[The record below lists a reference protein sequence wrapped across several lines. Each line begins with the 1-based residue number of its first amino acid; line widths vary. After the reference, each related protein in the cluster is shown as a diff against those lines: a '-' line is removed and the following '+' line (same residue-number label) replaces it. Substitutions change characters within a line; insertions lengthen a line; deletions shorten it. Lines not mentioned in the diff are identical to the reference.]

1 MQAGY
6 NYVGVVVGLL
16 LSGGAFAAPPTAPA
30 TASTVAVV
38 QAVATAPTA
47 PRSAAEILSAEVEEA
62 LQVLDRAH
70 FSVEAGAAG
79 AAIEAAAR
87 TVDPG
92 ARLLAGAQ
100 AEHLKQERSGLDYGF
115 DVRLAISNGQPV
127 VVEDHP
133 SDPSRAGGLQVGDRL
148 VSIGD
153 LPATNL
159 TLPRALA
166 VLRDHQ
172 TSTVSLV
179 VQRADAVITS
189 VATRVLTTLQPIES
203 SEKWSRELAY
213 MKLNG
218 LYEPDAGRSVVST
231 LRGWSETGRFGF
243 ILDLRGAT
251 GNDLAAVQAIG
262 SLFAPAGSLLFS
274 IRDRQDQDVSTYK
287 ALSGDPLKTPVVVL
301 VDEGTSGA
309 AEVLAAVLADSV
321 RGALVIGEATAG
333 DPLIRDVVSLP
344 NQRNIYLATRRL
356 VTADGAIYDGHA
368 GLPPDVVAP
377 RVAAD
382 ADYYE
387 PEAMPDRR
395 ATLPQEGEDRAMRDR
410 WRGDPALRQAVDLLL
425 GLKALNIRADGVSSK

>member
-1 MQAGY
+1 MQARDK
-6 NYVGVVVGLL
+6 VAMWAAGLL
-16 LSGGAFAAPPTAPA
+16 LAGGAFAAPPAATTAA
-30 TASTVAVV
+30 TTVDVV
-38 QAVATAPTA
+38 QAAAVVPAA
-47 PRSAAEILSAEVEEA
+47 PRSPAAILSAEVEEA
-62 LQVLDRAH
+62 LRLLDRAH

-79 AAIEAAAR
+79 AAIEAAVR
-87 TVDPG
+87 TLDPG
-92 ARLLAGAQ
+92 ARLLTVAQ
-100 AEHLKQERSGLDYGF
+100 VEHLNQERSGLDFGF

-133 SDPSRAGGLQVGDRL
+133 SDPARAGGLQVGDRL
-148 VSIGD
+148 ISIGD

-172 TSTVSLV
+172 TSTVRLV
-179 VQRADAVITS
+179 VRRADAVITS
-189 VATRVLTTLQPIES
+189 EAARVLTTLQPVET

-218 LYEPDAGRSVVST
+218 LYEPDAGRTVVST

-274 IRDRQDQDVSTYK
+274 FRDRQDQDVSTFK

-301 VDEGTSGA
+301 VDEATSGA

-356 VTADGAIYDGHA
+356 VTADGAVYDGHA
-368 GLPPDVVAP
+368 GLSPDVVAP
-377 RVAAD
+377 RIAAD

>member
-148 VSIGD
+148 ISIGD

-179 VQRADAVITS
+179 VQRADAVFTS
-189 VATRVLTTLQPIES
+189 VATRVLTTLQPVES

-274 IRDRQDQDVSTYK
+274 FRDRQDQDVSTYK